1 MTIER
6 KATVVASVVSAI
18 LTIIK
23 VVIGIASGS
32 VAVLAS
38 AIDSALD
45 LIISGFNFFALTRA
59 EKPADDQFNYGHG
72 KVEALAAVI
81 EGTIITVSGVF
92 ILYQAISKAIT
103 HEEVEM
109 LTTSIYVMLVSLAI
123 TIALVL
129 FLNYVAAKSN
139 NLVIK
144 SDALHYKTDLYTN
157 VAILISLV
165 IVNQSGYY
173 IVDSIIGGAIA
184 IYIIY
189 SAYEII
195 KEGVYILLD
204 ASLDEELVD
213 EIKKIITNEPGVN
226 DYHFLKT
233 RKSGKDFF
241 VDVHLVL
248 SPEIS
253 LLEAHRISDRV
264 EEKIEKLNTEA
275 NWVQNIHLDPYDD
288 SVINEEEA
296 LQILKIN
303 K

>member
-1 MTIER
+1 
-6 KATVVASVVSAI
+6 
-18 LTIIK
+18 
-23 VVIGIASGS
+23 
-32 VAVLAS
+32 
-38 AIDSALD
+38 
-45 LIISGFNFFALTRA
+45 
-59 EKPADDQFNYGHG
+59 
-72 KVEALAAVI
+72 
-81 EGTIITVSGVF
+81 
-92 ILYQAISKAIT
+92 
-103 HEEVEM
+103 M